1 MTRPETPAPVP
12 RTGREDWLRVGLDV
26 LVSEGI
32 GEVKVLSLGQRLGV
46 SRSSFYWFFRDRQDL
61 LDALLDR
68 WGETNTA
75 AFFRHAG
82 MGAPTITA
90 AVCNVFRLF
99 VDPRL
104 FDPRLDFA
112 VRDWARRDGSVR
124 RALDAADA
132 GRLGAL
138 AAMFER
144 HGYGAEEAETRARI
158 LYWMQVGYYA
168 LDLREP
174 LEGRLA
180 RVPGYL
186 LALTGREP
194 APGEAEALAEYAR
207 EKGREP

>member
-1 MTRPETPAPVP
+1 MSRADAPTPVP
-12 RTGREDWLRVGLDV
+12 RTTRQDWVRVALDV

-32 GEVKVLSLGQRLGV
+32 GEVKVLALGQRLGV

-82 MGAPTITA
+82 MDAPTITA

-99 VDPRL
+99 VDPAL
-104 FDPRLDFA
+104 FDSRLDFA

-124 RALDAADA
+124 RALDTADA
-132 GRLGAL
+132 GRVGAL

-144 HGYGAEEAETRARI
+144 HGYGQEEAETRARV

-180 RVPGYL
+180 RVPAYL
-186 LALTGREP
+186 LALTGRE
-194 APGEAEALAEYAR
+194 AGPGEVEALAAHAR
-207 EKGREP
+207 RTR

>member
-1 MTRPETPAPVP
+1 MSRADPPAPVP
-12 RTGREDWLRVGLDV
+12 RTTREDWLRLAVDV
-26 LVSEGI
+26 LVSDGV
-32 GEVKVLSLGQRLGV
+32 GEVKVLSLGQKLGV

-61 LDALLDR
+61 LDALLDH

-82 MGAPTITA
+82 MEAPTITA
-90 AVCNVFRLF
+90 AVCHVFRLF
-99 VDPRL
+99 LDRDL

-144 HGYGAEEAETRARI
+144 HGYGVEEAETRARV

-194 APGEAEALAEYAR
+194 APGEVRLLAR
-207 EKGREP
+207 FGHEKGRRP

>member
-1 MTRPETPAPVP
+1 MSRPEPPAPVP
-12 RTGREDWLRVGLDV
+12 RTTREDWLRLAVDV
-26 LVSEGI
+26 LVSDGV
-32 GEVKVLSLGQRLGV
+32 GEVKVLSLGQKLGV

-61 LDALLDR
+61 LDALLDH
-68 WGETNTA
+68 WGGTNTA

-82 MGAPTITA
+82 MEAPTITA

-99 VDPRL
+99 LDRDL

-144 HGYGAEEAETRARI
+144 HAYGQEEAETRARV

-194 APGEAEALAEYAR
+194 APGEVEALARFGR
-207 EKGREP
+207 EKGRRP